1 MKLKHKT
8 NGFTFVELLVAL
20 IVSGII
26 FTAVAS
32 LAYALGT
39 ANDAAGD
46 KAEKQAQVRFATLR
60 ISELIRHCKLM
71 ARLSYGNGIYVWK
84 DTNEDD
90 QMLLSEEV
98 FIEAGE
104 DGGIQLLRKI
114 DGTTIVLIPECSNV
128 QFQLNDSAMK
138 SKFVS
143 ISFDL
148 VENGVSHQYQINAA
162 IRGWAG
168 NLLNDAGTAIDYP
181 KGDDD

>member
-1 MKLKHKT
+1 MMRIRSKH
-8 NGFTFVELLVAL
+8 NFAGFTFVELLVAL

-26 FTAVAS
+26 FTAVAT

-60 ISELIRHCKLM
+60 ISELIRHCKLTGT
-71 ARLSYGNGIYVWK
+71 LTFGYGIYVWK
-84 DTNEDD
+84 EDSD
-90 QMLLSEEV
+90 GDNQMDLSEEV
-98 FIEAGE
+98 YIEAGNGR
-104 DGGIQLLRKI
+104 DHIQLREI
-114 DGTTIVLIPECSNV
+114 DGDTIVVIPECSNV

-148 VENGVSHQYQINAA
+148 VENGVSHRYQINTA

-168 NLLNDAGTAIDYP
+168 NLLNDAGYIVS
-181 KGDDD
+181 DDD